1 MSDSIDRTHDAPTTK
16 TTGATIKESL
26 GSSEVSPKPTTS
38 KKAAARRAHWD
49 VRQLVT
55 LAIFCAMGMAL
66 SFIQIPIFP
75 PAPWL
80 QYDPSG
86 IVTLISALMFGP
98 AAGFIVQVISWL
110 PKLIMSPLGTLLTLV
125 AMAGMVPVVGL
136 IYKRFHNFKGAVI
149 SLLVG
154 AVVFIVL
161 AIAMNFVIT
170 PIYTPGVTVEAV
182 AAMVLPILIPFN
194 LIKCGIN
201 VAVTLL
207 IYKPVSNLI
216 KNRDSRAHV

>member
-1 MSDSIDRTHDAPTTK
+1 MSNSTA
-16 TTGATIKESL
+16 
-26 GSSEVSPKPTTS
+26 TS
-38 KKAAARRAHWD
+38 KKTAARRSHWD
-49 VRQLVT
+49 VRELVT

-86 IVTLISALMFGP
+86 IVSLTAALMFGP
-98 AAGFIVQVISWL
+98 GAGVVVQVISWM

-125 AMAGMVPVVGL
+125 AMTGMVLTAGL
-136 IYKRFHNFKGAVI
+136 VYQKLHSFKGAVVG
-149 SLLVG
+149 LVVS
-154 AVVFIVL
+154 AVPFIAL

-170 PIYTPGVTVEAV
+170 PLYSGASIADVM
-182 AAMVLPILIPFN
+182 AMVLPILIPFN
-194 LIKCGIN
+194 LIKVTIN

-207 IYKPVSNLI
+207 VYKPVSNLI
-216 KNRDSRAHV
+216 KKRDARTRV

>member
-1 MSDSIDRTHDAPTTK
+1 MSNSTN
-16 TTGATIKESL
+16 TGKSA
-26 GSSEVSPKPTTS
+26 V
-38 KKAAARRAHWD
+38 ARRSHWS
-49 VRQLVT
+49 VRELVT

-66 SFIQIPIFP
+66 SFIQLPIFP
-75 PAPWL
+75 IAPYL
-80 QYDPSG
+80 MYDPSG
-86 IVTLISALMFGP
+86 IVTLVSALMFGP
-98 AAGFIVQVISWL
+98 AAGFVVQVISWL
-110 PKLIMSPLGTLLTLV
+110 PKLIMEPLGTLLTLV

-149 SLLVG
+149 SLLAG

-182 AAMVLPILIPFN
+182 ATMVVPVLLPFN
-194 LIKCGIN
+194 LLKCAIN
-201 VAVTLL
+201 VAATLL

-216 KNRDSRAHV
+216 KNRDGRAHA

>member
-1 MSDSIDRTHDAPTTK
+1 MHGSLFGYRAPTTSQAPRGRYIAGVRMSTSTDATS
-16 TTGATIKESL
+16 TT
-26 GSSEVSPKPTTS
+26 

-49 VRQLVT
+49 VRELVT

-75 PAPWL
+75 PAPYL

-86 IVTLISALMFGP
+86 IVTLSVALMFGP
-98 AAGFIVQVISWL
+98 AAGLVVQVISWL

-125 AMAGMVPVVGL
+125 AMTGMVLVVGL
-136 IYKRFHNFKGAVI
+136 IYKKMHNIRGAVV
-149 SLLVG
+149 SLVVG
-154 AVVFIVL
+154 AVVFIAL

-182 AAMVLPILIPFN
+182 AGMVLPILLPFN
-194 LIKCGIN
+194 IIKCAIN
-201 VAVTLL
+201 VAATLL

-216 KNRDSRAHV
+216 KKRDSRARA

>member
-1 MSDSIDRTHDAPTTK
+1 
-16 TTGATIKESL
+16 
-26 GSSEVSPKPTTS
+26 
-38 KKAAARRAHWD
+38 
-49 VRQLVT
+49 
-55 LAIFCAMGMAL
+55 MGMAL

-75 PAPWL
+75 AGAVAAVRPVGHRDADLRP
-80 QYDPSG
+80 D
-86 IVTLISALMFGP
+86 VRP

-216 KNRDSRAHV
+216 KNRDSPRTSNG

>member
-1 MSDSIDRTHDAPTTK
+1 MSTSTDA
-16 TTGATIKESL
+16 
-26 GSSEVSPKPTTS
+26 TS
-38 KKAAARRAHWD
+38 TAKKAAARRAHWD
-49 VRQLVT
+49 VRELVT

-75 PAPWL
+75 PAPYL

-86 IVTLISALMFGP
+86 IVTLSVALMFGP
-98 AAGFIVQVISWL
+98 AAGLVVQVISWL

-125 AMAGMVPVVGL
+125 AMTGMVLVVGL
-136 IYKRFHNFKGAVI
+136 IYKKMHSIRGAVV
-149 SLLVG
+149 SLVVG
-154 AVVFIVL
+154 AVVFIAL

-182 AAMVLPILIPFN
+182 AGMVLPILLPFN
-194 LIKCGIN
+194 IIKCAIN
-201 VAVTLL
+201 VAATLL

-216 KNRDSRAHV
+216 KKRDSRARA

>member
-1 MSDSIDRTHDAPTTK
+1 MSTSTDA
-16 TTGATIKESL
+16 
-26 GSSEVSPKPTTS
+26 TS
-38 KKAAARRAHWD
+38 TAKKAAARRAHWD
-49 VRQLVT
+49 VRELVT

-75 PAPWL
+75 PAPYL

-86 IVTLISALMFGP
+86 IVTLSVALMFGP
-98 AAGFIVQVISWL
+98 AAGLVVQVISWL

-125 AMAGMVPVVGL
+125 AMTGMVLVVGL
-136 IYKRFHNFKGAVI
+136 IYKKMHNIRGAVV
-149 SLLVG
+149 SLVVG
-154 AVVFIVL
+154 AVVFIAL

-182 AAMVLPILIPFN
+182 AGMVLPILLPFN
-194 LIKCGIN
+194 IIKCAIN
-201 VAVTLL
+201 VAATLL

-216 KNRDSRAHV
+216 KKRDSRARA

>member
-1 MSDSIDRTHDAPTTK
+1 MSNSTNN
-16 TTGATIKESL
+16 G
-26 GSSEVSPKPTTS
+26 TTS
-38 KKAAARRAHWD
+38 KSANGRSAAKRAHWD

-86 IVTLISALMFGP
+86 IVTLITALMFGP

-136 IYKRFHNFKGAVI
+136 IYKRFHNFKGAVV
-149 SLLVG
+149 SLIAG
-154 AVVFIVL
+154 AVVFI
-161 AIAMNFVIT
+161 AMNFIIT

-182 AAMVLPILIPFN
+182 AAMILPILLPFN

>member
-1 MSDSIDRTHDAPTTK
+1 MSTSTDATSTT
-16 TTGATIKESL
+16 
-26 GSSEVSPKPTTS
+26 

-49 VRQLVT
+49 VRELVT

-75 PAPWL
+75 PAPYL

-86 IVTLISALMFGP
+86 IVTLSVALMFGP
-98 AAGFIVQVISWL
+98 AAGLVVQVISWL

-125 AMAGMVPVVGL
+125 AMTGMVLVVGL
-136 IYKRFHNFKGAVI
+136 IYKKMHNIRGAVV
-149 SLLVG
+149 SLVVG
-154 AVVFIVL
+154 AVVFIAL

-182 AAMVLPILIPFN
+182 AGIVLPILLPFN
-194 LIKCGIN
+194 IIKCAIN
-201 VAVTLL
+201 VAATLL

-216 KNRDSRAHV
+216 KKRDSRARA

>member
-1 MSDSIDRTHDAPTTK
+1 MSTSTDATSTT
-16 TTGATIKESL
+16 
-26 GSSEVSPKPTTS
+26 

-49 VRQLVT
+49 VRELVT

-75 PAPWL
+75 PAPYL

-86 IVTLISALMFGP
+86 IVTLSGALMFGP
-98 AAGFIVQVISWL
+98 AAGLVVQVISWL

-125 AMAGMVPVVGL
+125 AMTGMVLVVGL
-136 IYKRFHNFKGAVI
+136 IYKKMHNIRGAVV
-149 SLLVG
+149 SLVVG
-154 AVVFIVL
+154 AVVFIAL

-182 AAMVLPILIPFN
+182 AGMVLPILLPFN
-194 LIKCGIN
+194 IIKCAIN
-201 VAVTLL
+201 VAATLL

-216 KNRDSRAHV
+216 KKRDSRARA

>member
-1 MSDSIDRTHDAPTTK
+1 MSTSTDATSTT
-16 TTGATIKESL
+16 
-26 GSSEVSPKPTTS
+26 

-49 VRQLVT
+49 VRELVT

-75 PAPWL
+75 PAPYL

-86 IVTLISALMFGP
+86 IVTLSVALMFGP
-98 AAGFIVQVISWL
+98 AAGLVVQVISWL

-125 AMAGMVPVVGL
+125 AMTGMVLVVGL
-136 IYKRFHNFKGAVI
+136 IYKKMHNIRGAVV
-149 SLLVG
+149 SLVVG
-154 AVVFIVL
+154 AVVFIAL

-182 AAMVLPILIPFN
+182 AGMVLPILLPFN
-194 LIKCGIN
+194 IIKCAIN
-201 VAVTLL
+201 VAATLL

-216 KNRDSRAHV
+216 KKRDSRTRA